1 MIYLGGE
8 IGKAKFGLRTKEVLM
23 SALYVTSMGAD
34 VGKSSLCAGLG
45 RKLQAEGRR
54 VGFLKPVSANA
65 GGTDRDAEYMK
76 QILTLEEPVESLCL
90 PSFKVKDLAATVD
103 EKETPWLKEIE
114 EAYAEISRGKD
125 VVLLEGLGDF
135 KAGSDTARVSGRIVA
150 ALKAK
155 AILIVG
161 YEHDLEVDQ
170 IVAAAK
176 MMGDNLI
183 GVVINAVPERR
194 MESVKAQVAPSLE
207 QSGIK
212 VLGVLPE
219 ERALLSVTV
228 GELAE
233 HVGGSILN
241 SQDRSNELVESLM
254 VGAMS
259 IDSALSYLTL
269 KPNKA
274 VITRGDRPDIQ
285 LAALETS
292 TKCLVLTG
300 NIEPVPSILSHAL
313 ELEVPIVLV
322 EGDTAGTM
330 EALEG
335 VFNKARFHNEKKLE
349 RLGQILEQHLDL
361 EAIYQAA

>member
-1 MIYLGGE
+1 
-8 IGKAKFGLRTKEVLM
+8 
-23 SALYVTSMGAD
+23 
-34 VGKSSLCAGLG
+34 
-45 RKLQAEGRR
+45 
-54 VGFLKPVSANA
+54 
-65 GGTDRDAEYMK
+65 
-76 QILTLEEPVESLCL
+76 VE
-90 PSFKVKDLAATVD
+90 
-103 EKETPWLKEIE
+103 
-114 EAYAEISRGKD
+114 
-125 VVLLEGLGDF
+125 
-135 KAGSDTARVSGRIVA
+135 

-155 AILIVG
+155 AILIVP
-161 YEHDLEVDQ
+161 YESDLEVDQ
-170 IVAAAK
+170 MVAAAK
-176 MMGDNLI
+176 MLADNLL

-194 MESVKAQVAPSLE
+194 IESVRGQIVPSLE

-219 ERALLSVTV
+219 DRALFSVTV

-241 SQDRSNELVESLM
+241 SQERSNELVESLM
-254 VGAMS
+254 VGALS
-259 IDSALSYLTL
+259 VDSALSYLTL

-292 TKCLVLTG
+292 TRCLVLTD
-300 NIEPVPSILSHAL
+300 NIDPAPSILSRAL

-335 VFNKARFHNEKKLE
+335 VFDKAGFADEKKLE
-349 RLGQILEQHLDL
+349 RLGQILEQDLDL
-361 EAIYQAA
+361 EAIYRAT

>member
-1 MIYLGGE
+1 M
-8 IGKAKFGLRTKEVLM
+8 V
-23 SALYVTSMGAD
+23 ALYVTSMGEAA
-34 VGKSSLCAGLG
+34 GKSSLCAGLG

-54 VGFLKPVSANA
+54 VGFLKPVSTRTD
-65 GGTDRDAEYMK
+65 GGDRDAEFMK
-76 QILTLEEPVESLCL
+76 QLLTLKESVESLCPVSL
-90 PSFKVKDLAATVD
+90 NVKDLAGTVD
-103 EKETPWLKEIE
+103 EKKPPWLKEIE
-114 EAYAEISRGKD
+114 EAYTKVSRGKD
-125 VVLLEGLGDF
+125 VVLLEGVGDF
-135 KAGSDTARVSGRIVA
+135 KAGSNAARVAGRIVE

-161 YEHDLEVDQ
+161 YEGDLEVDQ

-176 MMGDNLI
+176 MLADNLL

-194 MESVKAQVAPSLE
+194 MESVKAETVPSLE

-212 VLGVLPE
+212 VVGVLPE
-219 ERALLSVTV
+219 DRALCSVTV

-254 VGAMS
+254 VGALS
-259 IDSALSYLTL
+259 VDSALSYLTL

-292 TKCLVLTG
+292 TRCLVLTD
-300 NIEPVPSILSHAL
+300 NIDPMPSILDRAL

-335 VFNKARFHNEKKLE
+335 VFDKARFHDEKKLE
-349 RLGQILEQHLDL
+349 RLGQILEQNLDL
-361 EAIYQAA
+361 EAIYQAT

>member
-1 MIYLGGE
+1 M
-8 IGKAKFGLRTKEVLM
+8 V
-23 SALYVTSMGAD
+23 ALYVTSMGEGA
-34 VGKSSLCAGLG
+34 GKSSLCAGLG
-45 RKLQAEGRR
+45 RRLQAQGRR
-54 VGFLKPVSANA
+54 VGFLKPVSTRTD
-65 GGTDRDAEYMK
+65 GGDRDAEFMK
-76 QILTLEEPVESLCL
+76 QLLTLEEPVGSLCL
-90 PSFKVKDLAATVD
+90 VSLNVKGLVATVD
-103 EKETPWLKEIE
+103 GKEPPWLKEIE
-114 EAYAEISRGKD
+114 EAYAKVSRGKD
-125 VVLLEGLGDF
+125 VVLVEGVGDF
-135 KAGSDTARVSGRIVA
+135 KAGSDASRVAGRIVE

-161 YEHDLEVDQ
+161 YEGGLEVDQ

-176 MMGDNLI
+176 MLADNLL
-183 GVVINAVPERR
+183 GVVINAVPEHR
-194 MESVKAQVAPSLE
+194 MESVRAEIVPSLE

-219 ERALLSVTV
+219 DRALLSVTV

>member
-1 MIYLGGE
+1 M
-8 IGKAKFGLRTKEVLM
+8 A
-23 SALYVTSMGAD
+23 ALYVTSTGEAG
-34 VGKSSLCAGLG
+34 GKSSLCAGLG

-54 VGFLKPVSANA
+54 VGFLKPVSTRTD
-65 GGTDRDAEYMK
+65 GGDRDAESMK
-76 QILTLEEPVESLCL
+76 QLLTLEEPVESLCL
-90 PSFKVKDLAATVD
+90 VSLNAKDLAATVD
-103 EKETPWLKEIE
+103 EKEPPWLKEIE
-114 EAYAEISRGKD
+114 EAYAKVSRGKD
-125 VVLLEGLGDF
+125 VVLLEGAGDF
-135 KAGSDTARVSGRIVA
+135 KAGSDAARVAGRIVE
-150 ALKAK
+150 ALKAR

-161 YEHDLEVDQ
+161 YEGDVEADQ

-176 MMGDNLI
+176 MLADSLL

-194 MESVKAQVAPSLE
+194 METAKAGIVPSLE

-219 ERALLSVTV
+219 DRALFSVTV

-233 HVGGSILN
+233 HVGGSIVN
-241 SQDRSNELVESLM
+241 SQDRSSELVESLM

-259 IDSALSYLTL
+259 VDSALSYLPL
-269 KPNKA
+269 KANKA

-292 TKCLVLTG
+292 TRCLVLTD
-300 NIEPVPSILSHAL
+300 NIDPTPGILGRAL

-335 VFNKARFHNEKKLE
+335 VFDRAVFSSERKVE
-349 RLGQILEQHLDL
+349 RLGRILEQHLDL
-361 EAIYQAA
+361 EATYQAT

>member
-1 MIYLGGE
+1 M
-8 IGKAKFGLRTKEVLM
+8 V
-23 SALYVTSMGAD
+23 ALYVTSMGEAA
-34 VGKSSLCAGLG
+34 GKSSLCAGLG
-45 RKLQAEGRR
+45 RKLRAEGRR
-54 VGFLKPVSANA
+54 VGFLKPVSTRTD
-65 GGTDRDAEYMK
+65 GDDRDAEFMK
-76 QILTLEEPVESLCL
+76 QLLTLEEPVESLCL
-90 PSFKVKDLAATVD
+90 VSLNVKDLAATVD
-103 EKETPWLKEIE
+103 EKEPPWLKEIE
-114 EAYAEISRGKD
+114 EAYAKVSRGKD
-125 VVLLEGLGDF
+125 VVLLEGVGDF
-135 KAGSDTARVSGRIVA
+135 KAGSDAARVAGRIVE
-150 ALKAK
+150 ALKAR
-155 AILIVG
+155 AILLVG
-161 YEHDLEVDQ
+161 YEGDLEVDR

-176 MMGDNLI
+176 MLADNLL

-194 MESVKAQVAPSLE
+194 MELVKAQIVPSLE
-207 QSGIK
+207 QSGTK

-219 ERALLSVTV
+219 DRALLSVTV

-259 IDSALSYLTL
+259 VDSALSYLTL

-292 TKCLVLTG
+292 PKCLVLTD
-300 NIEPVPSILSHAL
+300 NIDPMPSILSRAL

-335 VFNKARFHNEKKLE
+335 VFDKAAFNSEKKAE
-349 RLGQILEQHLDL
+349 RLEQILEQNLDL
-361 EAIYQAA
+361 EAIYRAT